1 MKKQEMIQKAESLG
15 IKETIENLISLDQ
28 KQVAENMIKQQE
40 KLQSLEQENQRL
52 KQSSQSLT
60 TMQKVYNSFLQGE
73 QQKVFTLVEDCLN
86 NFNLTNKDLL
96 NRNDSS
102 MSNIPTAIRK
112 SLVYMYHNNILNKDS
127 ELFQAL
133 NQELYQVTHTNTDST
148 NTDQTEQA
156 QANTG

>member
-1 MKKQEMIQKAESLG
+1 MKKQEMIQKAQELG
-15 IKETIENLISLDQ
+15 IQDTIENLIGLDQ
-28 KQVAENMIKQQE
+28 KQVAENMIEQQE
-40 KLQSLEQENQRL
+40 KLQSVQAENERL
-52 KQSSQSLT
+52 KKGSQSLT